1 MNFKSIISVISF
13 SLLSLGATTVS
24 ARKADIVRDIEPYV
38 YPQNAVNHAPAMQFA
53 PDGMTYYALTDGG
66 KKIIQYDTASG
77 NQVAVTLDVE
87 KTRETKIPSI
97 QGFTISE
104 DGSRLMVYRNRE
116 MIYRR
121 SFTAEYYL
129 FEIKRNILLPLSPE
143 HPRQQAPVISPDGKM
158 VAFVADNNI
167 YLRKLVFNTEVAV
180 TTDGKKNEIINGV
193 PDWTY
198 EEEFSTNCSMAWSP
212 DCSTLC
218 FIKYNESKVP
228 LYNMEEYFSYCR
240 PVQEHELY
248 PGMMQYKYPV
258 AGDVNSTVSV
268 HSYDID
274 TRKLKKVTFEDK
286 NIEYIPRIA
295 YRPASDQLIV
305 TTLNREQT
313 RMEVFSVNPKSTV
326 VKSILVEQDKAWLPC
341 PAYEDMV
348 IEKDNFVVYSSR
360 SGYAHLYSYSYAGA
374 LIGQL
379 TSGEYNIT
387 EYYGKDAAGNIY
399 YQSTSA
405 GPLNRVVSMKEAKT
419 GKIVDLTP
427 TDATYSASFAPG
439 MKFYTLKSS
448 SVQQAPVVTLMLN
461 EKKQKELRVLA
472 ENRSVM
478 DKYRSVPKREFTT
491 FESDGV
497 TLNAY
502 IIKPAD
508 FNPSK
513 KYPVIMT
520 QYSGPGSQQVL
531 NAWSMDW
538 QNFAAMNGYV
548 VVCADA
554 RGTGGRDRAFETIV
568 YKNLGHYETIDHV
581 NVARQVARLPYVD
594 GSRIGITGWSYGGY
608 ETLMAASYPD
618 NNPFA
623 AAVSI
628 APVTD
633 WRFYDTVYAER
644 YMLTPEMNSDGY
656 KESAPI
662 NHTASLHCPLL
673 MMFGTMDDN
682 VHPANTLNYVSKLQ
696 MEGQFCDMFV
706 FPAMNHSINGCG
718 ARAVVYGKMMDYFN
732 KNLK

>member
-1 MNFKSIISVISF
+1 MKFKSVLSVA
-13 SLLSLGATTVS
+13 LLSLTVTP
-24 ARKADIVRDIEPYV
+24 AFAAKQNIVKEIAPYV
-38 YPQNAVNHAPAMQFA
+38 YPQNAVKHAPPMQYA
-53 PDGMTYYALTDGG
+53 PDGTSYYALSDDG
-66 KKIIQYDTASG
+66 KQIVQYDIATG
-77 NQVAVTLDVE
+77 NSIAVTLDVDR
-87 KTRETKIPSI
+87 TRETKIPSI
-97 QGFTISE
+97 SGFSISE

-121 SFTAEYYL
+121 SFTAEYYI
-129 FEIKRNILLPLSPE
+129 FEIKRNILTPLSE
-143 HPRQQAPVISPDGKM
+143 AHPRQQAPVISPDGKM

-167 YLRKLVFNTEVAV
+167 YLKKLIFNTEVAV
-180 TTDGKKNEIINGV
+180 TTDGKKNEVINGV

-198 EEEFSTNCSMAWSP
+198 EEEFTTNCSMAWSP

-228 LYNMEEYFSYCR
+228 LYAMEQYFNYCR
-240 PVQEHELY
+240 QNPDHELY
-248 PGMMQYKYPV
+248 PGVMEYKYPV
-258 AGDVNSTVSV
+258 AGEVNSSVSV

-274 TRKLKKVTFEDK
+274 NRKLKQITFEDK

-295 YRPASDQLIV
+295 YRPESDQLIV

-326 VKSILVEQDKAWLPC
+326 VKSLLVEQDNAWLPC
-341 PAYEDMV
+341 PDYEEMT
-348 IEKDNFVVYSSR
+348 IEKDNFIVYSSR
-360 SGYAHLYSYSYAGA
+360 SGYAHLYSYSYGGA
-374 LIGQL
+374 LIAQL
-379 TSGEYNIT
+379 TSGDYNVT
-387 EYYGKDAAGNIY
+387 DYYGKDAQGNIY

-419 GKIVDLTP
+419 GKIIDITP
-427 TDATYSASFAPG
+427 TDGTYSADFAPG
-439 MKFYTLKSS
+439 MKFFTITSS
-448 SVQQAPVVTLMLN
+448 SVQQAPQVNLFAN
-461 EKKQKELRVLA
+461 YKKRKQLRTLA
-472 ENRSVM
+472 ENSAVM
-478 DKYRSVPKREFTT
+478 AKYRDVPKREFIT
-491 FESDGV
+491 FQSDGN

-531 NAWSMDW
+531 NAWSVDW
-538 QNFAAMNGYV
+538 QNFAAMKGYI
-548 VVCADA
+548 VVCADP
-554 RGTGGRDRAFETIV
+554 RGTGGRDRAFETVV

-581 NVARQVARLPYVD
+581 NVARQLAKLPYVD
-594 GSRIGITGWSYGGY
+594 ANRIGMTGWSYGGY
-608 ETLMAASYPD
+608 ETLMAASFPD

-644 YMLTPEMNSDGY
+644 YMLTPEMNADGY

-662 NHTASLHCPLL
+662 NHTATLACPTLI
-673 MMFGTMDDN
+673 MYGTMDDN
-682 VHPANTLNYVSKLQ
+682 VHPANTINYVSKLQ
-696 MEGQFCDMFV
+696 LEGNFCDMFI
-706 FPAMNHSINGCG
+706 FPGMNHSINGCG

-732 KNLK
+732 RNL

>member
-1 MNFKSIISVISF
+1 MNIRNILSF
-13 SLLSLGATTVS
+13 TLLSLGALSVS
-24 ARKADIVRDIEPYV
+24 ANKPEIVKDITPYV
-38 YPQNAVNHAPAMQFA
+38 YPQNSVRRAPAMQFA
-53 PDGMTYYALTDGG
+53 PDGLTYYALADGG
-66 KKIIQYDTASG
+66 KKVIQYDTATG
-77 NQVAVTLDVE
+77 KEVGVTLDVE

-97 QGFTISE
+97 QGFTISD

-129 FEIKRNILLPLSPE
+129 FEIKRNILLPLSTE

-198 EEEFSTNCSMAWSP
+198 EEEFKTNGSMAWSP

-218 FIKYNESKVP
+218 FIKYNETEVP
-228 LYNMEEYFSYCR
+228 LYSMEEYYSYCR
-240 PVQEHELY
+240 PVPEHELY

-258 AGDVNSTVSV
+258 AGETNSTVSV

-274 TRKLKKVTFEDK
+274 NRKLKKITFDDR
-286 NIEYIPRIA
+286 NIEYIPRIE
-295 YRPASDQLIV
+295 YRPESDQLIV
-305 TTLNREQT
+305 TTLNREQN

-326 VKSILVEQDKAWLPC
+326 MKSLLVEQDNAWLPTA
-341 PAYEDMV
+341 AYEDMV
-348 IEKDNFVVYSSR
+348 IEKDQFLVFSSR
-360 SGYAHLYSYSYAGA
+360 TGYAHLYAYSYGGA

-379 TSGEYNIT
+379 TSGDYNIT
-387 EYYGKDAAGNIY
+387 DYYGKDTMGNIY
-399 YQSTSA
+399 YQSTAA
-405 GPLNRVVSMKEAKT
+405 GPLNRVISKKEAKT

-427 TDATYSASFAPG
+427 SDATYSASFAPG
-439 MKFYTLKSS
+439 MKFYILTHS
-448 SVQQAPVVTLMLN
+448 SVEHAPDVKLISN
-461 EKKQKELRVLA
+461 DKKQTELRVLA
-472 ENRSVM
+472 DNSAVM
-478 DKYRSVPKREFTT
+478 DKFRNVPKREFMT
-491 FESDGV
+491 FTSDGV

-508 FNPSK
+508 FNPSR

-531 NAWSMDW
+531 NTWSMDW
-538 QNFAAMNGYV
+538 QNYAALNGYI
-548 VVCADA
+548 VVCADP
-554 RGTGGRDRAFETIV
+554 RGTGGRDREFETVV
-568 YKNLGHYETIDHV
+568 YRNLGHYETIDHI

-594 GSRIGITGWSYGGY
+594 GARIGMTGWSYGGY
-608 ETLMAASYPD
+608 ETLMAASYPHD
-618 NNPFA
+618 NPFA
-623 AAVSI
+623 VAVSI

-633 WRFYDTVYAER
+633 WRFYDTIYAER
-644 YMLTPEMNSDGY
+644 YMLTPQMNHDGY
-656 KESAPI
+656 TESAPI
-662 NHTASLHCPLL
+662 NHTATLSCPLL
-673 MMFGTMDDN
+673 IMYGTMDDN

-696 MEGQFCDMFV
+696 SEGQFCDMFL
-706 FPAMNHSINGCG
+706 FPGMNHSINGCG